1 MSKMHNRAT
10 RRLESILNP
19 GSAQRSLRNMVR
31 SLVERQRKLLLMRSM
46 RRTKNLRRSQTTKRR
61 SVSLRKSLRSLWT
74 VQETRRRVRQLP
86 SNLRKRARSSGSAIE
101 WPPWGEEDETEL
113 WGGNA
118 GKHDR
123 RSKDASR
130 RWTE

>member
-86 SNLRKRARSSGSAIE
+86 SNLRKRARSTIWSF
-101 WPPWGEEDETEL
+101 
-113 WGGNA
+113 
-118 GKHDR
+118 R
-123 RSKDASR
+123 RRKRLLLITSQR
-130 RWTE
+130 RRLKKRKQLRLLQQKILE